1 MSIERPAGPGP
12 LPLSLAR
19 QVDEICLRF
28 EAAWQAGRRP
38 PIEDYLA
45 DTPEAAR
52 PALVRELVL
61 LDVEYRGKNGEVPR
75 PEDYQERF
83 PGLAPAWV
91 VEAHTARGPEPAEA
105 PPAPSPPAAAGAP
118 PIPRVQRIRCPHCHN
133 PIRLVDDRSDEV
145 LCPGCGSSFRMR
157 DTRETTTVSGMR
169 ALGKFQLVERVG
181 LGAFGAVWRARDT
194 QLNRTV
200 ALKIPHTG
208 LLTAPDE
215 LERFHREARA
225 AAQLRH
231 PGIVTVH
238 EVATLEGLPVL
249 VADFIHGVPLKD
261 LVAVRRP
268 TFREAATLL
277 AEVAEALDY
286 AHRTGL
292 VHRDIKPA
300 NILVESGGE
309 GSEGGNGAGRP
320 GSVGRPLV
328 TDFGLALHEGA
339 EITMTLDGQLLG
351 TPAYMSPEQARGE
364 AHRVD
369 GRSDVYSLGVIL
381 YELLTGELPFRGT
394 RGMIVQ
400 QVVHDEPRPPR
411 RLNDAIPRDLE
422 TICLKA
428 LQKEPARR
436 YATARALADDLRRWL
451 KGEPILA
458 RPVGRL
464 GRLTRWCRRHRL
476 VAGLAAAVAL
486 ALLLGTWLVL
496 QEEARRTAE
505 QQAQAARALQ
515 EFRRR
520 ADELAFYAAATDSFG
535 ERAPYYD
542 PQRGLDAGEE
552 ALHIAEPLRH
562 DLERLHLPGASADLQ
577 KELAEV
583 LLLLVQTRCQQ
594 SPGPRAASE
603 MLALLEGV
611 PSLAGPSR
619 SWYGLRSRCYALL
632 GQSQLAAEEKERA
645 EDPGLG
651 ATALDYF
658 LEGERH
664 RTDTTGRQGGA
675 GDGAIGPPNA
685 ESLNRAIEC
694 YQKALRLKPNA
705 YWYRFQLG
713 RCYLAVGRGPEAVAA
728 LDACVALRPDV
739 PWGYCARGLA
749 QGLQGH
755 FAEAEDD
762 LQKAL
767 TLEPDFG
774 PALLN
779 RGVVFRLQKKYDQ
792 ALDDFAAALRSPLN
806 RRGRLIEA
814 AYYRGQLYLE
824 RQDDAKALADFN
836 SVVAERPGFPPV
848 YLSRALVHLRNRRRD
863 EGLTDLTTFLTLAG
877 PSGFNPDGAGAL
889 AQRGRLLREFVTD
902 GSLPR
907 AVGLEAAAAQL
918 NQAVQQRGCPVAA
931 FDELGLVRELQGNP
945 QEALKTYDK
954 ALPAAP
960 AALKVKVLLKRGWI
974 YAQALQPPDAAG
986 AQKAFAEAASLAPS
1000 NAEAHTGLGYLR
1012 ARNNKCAEAQQETD
1026 KALLYGSG
1034 DYFVLHN
1041 VACIY
1046 AVLAHEDKERAAE
1059 HQDMAITLLRRA
1071 VELWRQGGT
1080 GPDEIKLIEKEP
1092 AFDASLRDRPEFR
1105 ELLQGR

>member
-1 MSIERPAGPGP
+1 MSADRPGGPGS
-12 LPLSLAR
+12 LPLSLAW
-19 QVDEICLRF
+19 QVDEVCLRF
-28 EAAWQAGRRP
+28 EAAWQADRRP
-38 PIEDYLA
+38 CIEEYLEGA
-45 DTPEAAR
+45 PEPAR

-61 LDVEYRGKNGEVPR
+61 LDVEYRGRHGEVPR

-83 PGLAPAWV
+83 PGLVPAEV
-91 VEAHTARGPEPAEA
+91 VEVLTARGTEPFQS
-105 PPAPSPPAAAGAP
+105 PPAPSPPPAAGAP
-118 PIPRVQRIRCPHCHN
+118 PVGRVQRIRCPHCHN

-145 LCPGCGSSFRMR
+145 LCPGCGSSFRVR
-157 DTRETTTVSGMR
+157 DTRQTTTDSGMR
-169 ALGKFQLVERVG
+169 ALGKFQLLERVG

-249 VADFIHGVPLKD
+249 VADFICGVPLKD
-261 LVAVRRP
+261 LMGARRP
-268 TFREAATLL
+268 TFREAAALL
-277 AEVAEALDY
+277 AEVAEALDC
-286 AHRTGL
+286 AHRAGL

-300 NILVESGGE
+300 NILVESDGDNGE
-309 GSEGGNGAGRP
+309 ERP
-320 GSVGRPLV
+320 GGMGRPLV
-328 TDFGLALHEGA
+328 TDFGLALHSGA
-339 EITMTLDGQLLG
+339 EVTMTVEGQILG

-394 RGMIVQ
+394 RVMIVQ
-400 QVVHDEPRPPR
+400 QVVHEEPRPPR
-411 RLNDAIPRDLE
+411 RLNHAVPRDVE
-422 TICLKA
+422 TVCLKC
-428 LQKEPARR
+428 LEKDPARR

-464 GRLTRWCRRHRL
+464 GRLGRWCRRNRL
-476 VAGLAAAVAL
+476 VVGLTAAVAL
-486 ALLLGTWLVL
+486 TVLLGTWLAL
-496 QEEARRTAE
+496 QEKARRTAE
-505 QQAQAARALQ
+505 QRGQAAHALQ

-520 ADELAFYAAATDSFG
+520 ADELAFYAAATDPVG

-542 PQRGLDAGEE
+542 PQRGVDAGEE

-562 DLERLHLPGASADLQ
+562 ELERLHLPDASADLQ
-577 KELAEV
+577 KELPEV
-583 LLLLVQTRCQQ
+583 LLLLVQTRGQQ
-594 SPGPRAASE
+594 SPGPKAASE

-619 SWYGLRSRCYALL
+619 SYHGLRSRCYALL
-632 GQSQLAAEEKERA
+632 GEAQLAAEEQKRA
-645 EDPGLG
+645 KDPELG

-664 RTDTTGRQGGA
+664 RTETTGREGSA
-675 GDGAIGPPNA
+675 GDSVIGRPNA

-749 QGLQGH
+749 QGLLGH
-755 FAEAEDD
+755 FDEADDD

-767 TLEPDFG
+767 ALEPDFG

-792 ALDDFAAALRSPLN
+792 ALDDFTAALQPHSN
-806 RRGRLIEA
+806 RRLIEA
-814 AYYRGQLYLE
+814 AYYRGQLHLE
-824 RQDDAKALADFN
+824 RQDDAKALEDFN
-836 SVVAERPGFPPV
+836 RVVTEKPRFRRV
-848 YLSRALVHLRNRRRD
+848 YLSRALVQFRNGRRE
-863 EGLTDLTTFLTLAG
+863 EGLADLNTFLGLAS
-877 PSGFNPDGAGAL
+877 PSKFDPNGAEAF

-902 GSLPR
+902 GGLPPD
-907 AVGLEAAAAQL
+907 VGLEAAAAQL
-918 NQAVQQRGCPVAA
+918 NQAVHQRGCSPVA
-931 FDELGLVRELQGNP
+931 FDELGLVLELQGKP
-945 QEALKTYDK
+945 QEALKAYGR
-954 ALPAAP
+954 ALEAAP
-960 AALKVKVLLKRGWI
+960 DALKAKVLLKRGWI
-974 YAQALQPPDAAG
+974 YAQSPQRPDYGQAQEAFDRAAR
-986 AQKAFAEAASLAPS
+986 LAPGT
-1000 NAEAHTGLGYLR
+1000 AEAHTGLGYLR
-1012 ARNNKCAEAQQETD
+1012 ACNKEYAEAQQETD

-1041 VACIY
+1041 AACIY
-1046 AVLAHEDKERAAE
+1046 AVLARGDKERAE
-1059 HQDMAITLLRRA
+1059 QYQDMAITLLGRA

-1080 GPDEIKLIEKEP
+1080 GPSEIEQIKKEP
-1092 AFDASLRDRPEFR
+1092 AFKDDSLKHRPGFKKVLE
-1105 ELLQGR
+1105 GK